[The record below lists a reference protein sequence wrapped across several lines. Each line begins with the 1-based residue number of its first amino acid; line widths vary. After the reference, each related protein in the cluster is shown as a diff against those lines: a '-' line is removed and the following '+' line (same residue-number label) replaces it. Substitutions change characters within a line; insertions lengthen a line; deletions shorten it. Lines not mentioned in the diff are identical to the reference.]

1 MYSIDIIVLDT
12 TKGPLEPGLGGVRRF
27 DVHIILWDEPS
38 GFFHVAEAFGH
49 GPLRRMRVSEATL
62 LVTLVSRSKRGPRGS
77 DGQK

>member
-27 DVHIILWDEPS
+27 DVHIIL
-38 GFFHVAEAFGH
+38 
-49 GPLRRMRVSEATL
+49 
-62 LVTLVSRSKRGPRGS
+62 VTLVSRSKRGPRGS